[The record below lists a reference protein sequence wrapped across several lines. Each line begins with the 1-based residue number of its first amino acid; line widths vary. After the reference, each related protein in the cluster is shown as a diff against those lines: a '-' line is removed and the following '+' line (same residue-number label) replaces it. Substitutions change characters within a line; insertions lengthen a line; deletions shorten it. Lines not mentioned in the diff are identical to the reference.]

1 MFMPRFWEIDFLR
14 GLAIVGMVVFHA
26 AFDLDFLGARAFD
39 VNSGA
44 WWLLARVVAAAF
56 VFIAGVCM
64 AVSFQLTSSERVWRK
79 FLGRGAFLFAL
90 GLAITAV
97 TFLLLPGRAVWFGVL
112 HFLGVASVLAVP
124 FLKHGRALLAGAI
137 ISVAAGFLFEKLVVA
152 TPFLAW
158 LGLRGASFASLD
170 YFPLFPWFGVLLA
183 GALVGKVLY
192 ANGARQF
199 RLPEVGAGNPIW
211 VMALLGR
218 HSLIIYFLHQP
229 ILVALILLASRAA

>member
-1 MFMPRFWEIDFLR
+1 MR

-26 AFDLDFLGARAFD
+26 AFDLNFLGILAVGVD
-39 VNSGA
+39 SGA
-44 WWLLARVVAAAF
+44 WWLLARAVAGAF
-56 VFIAGVCM
+56 VFTSGACLSISFVRTPRAQVAG
-64 AVSFQLTSSERVWRK
+64 K
-79 FLGRGAFLFAL
+79 FLKRGAFLFAL
-90 GLAITAV
+90 GLIITAV

-124 FLKHGRALLAGAI
+124 FLHRGRALLAGAV